1 MIPRVY
7 DSQHLHNG
15 NGGFVIDGPTG
26 PWNPDEMAAVV
37 TFVIKQDG
45 NGAGTAV
52 GIGETTLL
60 RRKPN
65 GADFDWSATVT
76 HISGPAFKAGDADV
90 QAWASVAK
98 TGGPGEYDWYVD
110 VTIVNP

>member
-7 DSQHLHNG
+7 PNQHLHNG
-15 NGGFVIDGPTG
+15 NGGFVINGPTG
-26 PWNPDEMAAVV
+26 AWNPDEIAAVV

-45 NGAGTAV
+45 NGPAAV
-52 GIGETTLL
+52 GIGETNLL

-65 GADFDWSATVT
+65 GADFDWSAAVT
-76 HISGPAFKAGDADV
+76 HISGPAFQTGDADV

-110 VTIVNP
+110 VTIS